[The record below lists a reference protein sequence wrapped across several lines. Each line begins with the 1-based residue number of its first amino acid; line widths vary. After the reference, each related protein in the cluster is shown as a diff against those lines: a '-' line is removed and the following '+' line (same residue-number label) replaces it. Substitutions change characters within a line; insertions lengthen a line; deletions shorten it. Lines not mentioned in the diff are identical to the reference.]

1 MTPPDLIDSR
11 LTVDGRVATLAL
23 NRDDVRNELTGTLLA
38 GEIVAIVEWI
48 NREES
53 ISVLIVTGMGTA
65 FCAGGNVKH
74 MHERSLPGNEG
85 GAFSGD
91 AHAVQNR
98 YRHGIQRM
106 ALAMHRLEVPSIAA
120 VNGAAVGAGCD
131 LACMCDLR
139 IASTTA
145 KIGETF
151 VNLGIIPGDGGAWF
165 LQRIVGYQR
174 AAELT
179 FSGRMLDAPEALAI
193 GLFLE
198 VVAPEALLPRARAL
212 AETFAAKPPQALR
225 LAKRLLRAGQGPAP
239 LADHLELCALMQGL
253 AHNTAD
259 HAEAVAAFLA
269 HRTPSFTGS

>member
-23 NRDDVRNELTGTLLA
+23 HRDDVRNELTGTMLA

-48 NREES
+48 NREET
-53 ISVLIVTGMGTA
+53 ISALIVTGTGVA

-74 MHERSLPGNEG
+74 MHERSQPGNEG

-106 ALAMHRLEVPSIAA
+106 ALALHRLEVPSIAA

-131 LACMCDLR
+131 LACMCDIR
-139 IASTTA
+139 IASADA

-151 VNLGIIPGDGGAWF
+151 VNLGLVPGDGGAWF

-179 FSGRMLDAPEALAI
+179 FSGRLLDAQQALAI

-198 VVAPEALLPRARAL
+198 VVAQEALLPRAREL
-212 AETFAAKPPQALR
+212 AATFAAKPPQALR
-225 LAKRLLRAGQGPAP
+225 LAKRLLRAAQGPAP

-253 AHNTAD
+253 AHNTVD
-259 HAEAVAAFLA
+259 HAEAVAAFLER
-269 HRTPSFTGS
+269 RTPAFTGR